1 MQRAIKL
8 VLCAVLPLSVTGLLP
23 AKVPIRPWQS
33 GQVTAAGL
41 SGHGSSNGKGASGQ
55 DIWWNYCI
63 SAEELSY
70 SVVSRESPQ
79 KTGMTLNSPVKFQE
93 NKNRISIQ
101 NPKGK
106 PVEMRLLRKDKS
118 RKCPPEE

>member
-8 VLCAVLPLSVTGLLP
+8 VLCAVLLLSVAGLLP
-23 AKVPIRPWQS
+23 AKAPKQPWQS

-41 SGHGSSNGKGASGQ
+41 SGHGSSKGKGASGQ

-79 KTGMTLNSPVKFQE
+79 KTGMTLNGPVKFQE